1 MLAAEHPKLLLG
13 LGEYQVRGYEVCGL
27 GHRASQRPREN
38 DSLSGFL
45 VSGSVRPAGDG
56 GVLTEPEDLRK
67 DHRLQGTWVC
77 EVPGVWAAVG
87 SLQ

>member
-13 LGEYQVRGYEVCGL
+13 LEEYQVRGYEVCGL
-27 GHRASQRPREN
+27 GHRASQWPREN

-45 VSGSVRPAGDG
+45 VSGSVRPAG
-56 GVLTEPEDLRK
+56 VLDL
-67 DHRLQGTWVC
+67 RLQGTWVC

-87 SLQ
+87 SLR